1 MPKIDKDAFVKRVYV
16 FVNEMKIPLIDDK
29 KYFKCNII
37 PQRATVH
44 IVFKYEEGED
54 STVKGFLGLADYY
67 HTVVIK
73 VKDSFY
79 IPIGSILFEL
89 TC

>member
-1 MPKIDKDAFVKRVYV
+1 MPKIDKEAFIKRVYV
-16 FVNEMKIPLIDDK
+16 LVNEMKVPLIDAK
-29 KYFKCNII
+29 TYHKCRII
-37 PQRATVH
+37 EKRATVH
-44 IVFKYEEGED
+44 ILFKYEEGED
-54 STVKGFLGLADYY
+54 SRVKGFLGLADYY

-73 VKDSFY
+73 MKNSFY

>member
-1 MPKIDKDAFVKRVYV
+1 MPKIDKEAFVKRVYV
-16 FVNEMKIPLIDDK
+16 LVNEMKVPLIDAK
-29 KYFKCNII
+29 TYFKCNIT
-37 PQRATVH
+37 PQRSTVH
-44 IVFKYEEGED
+44 IVFKYQEGED
-54 STVKGFLGLADYY
+54 SRVKGFLGLADYY

-73 VKDSFY
+73 MKESFF